1 MLDLFKIDLLLFYL
15 LYNLLNMPDASNN
28 TGSMFTKGDKIIDKL
43 CFDLWDSD
51 IQAPDAS
58 ELPPPS
64 QEWLKKENDDDL
76 RLLDRATEEALEHY
90 WKGQVKASQYA
101 IFNMC

>member
-1 MLDLFKIDLLLFYL
+1 
-15 LYNLLNMPDASNN
+15 MPDASTN

-43 CFDLWDSD
+43 YFALWDSN
-51 IQAPDAS
+51 ILSMAPHAS

-64 QEWLKKENDDDL
+64 QEWLKKNDDDL
-76 RLLDRATEEALEHY
+76 RLLDRATEAALEHY